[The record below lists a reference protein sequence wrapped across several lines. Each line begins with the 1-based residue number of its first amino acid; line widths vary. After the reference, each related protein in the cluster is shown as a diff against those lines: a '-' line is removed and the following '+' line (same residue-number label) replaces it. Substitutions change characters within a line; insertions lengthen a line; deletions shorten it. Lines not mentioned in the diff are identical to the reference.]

1 MPNEVIRW
9 KTVGVLPSSTA
20 MLFSWS
26 VAAAVS
32 QRQTLAMLAQ
42 RAALL
47 GVMVINKK
55 PSRNGVTAYS
65 DGWVAAAYEKKC
77 LIM

>member
-1 MPNEVIRW
+1 
-9 KTVGVLPSSTA
+9 
-20 MLFSWS
+20 

>member
-1 MPNEVIRW
+1 
-9 KTVGVLPSSTA
+9 
-20 MLFSWS
+20 
-26 VAAAVS
+26 
-32 QRQTLAMLAQ
+32 MLAQ

-65 DGWVAAAYEKKC
+65 DGWVAAA
-77 LIM
+77 LRRNAL